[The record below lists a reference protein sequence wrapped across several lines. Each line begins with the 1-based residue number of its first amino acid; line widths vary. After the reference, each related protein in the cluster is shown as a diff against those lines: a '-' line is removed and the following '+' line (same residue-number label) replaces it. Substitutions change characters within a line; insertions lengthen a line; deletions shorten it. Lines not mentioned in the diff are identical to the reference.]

1 MRPLDLLAA
10 LPEPV
15 AVAVAV
21 ALPAAALFSL
31 LYGIAAWL
39 IFVM

>member
-15 AVAVAV
+15 AVALVV
-21 ALPAAALFSL
+21 ALPAAVLFFI